1 MAVWLLR
8 LFTSIQ
14 DYNVLKRVSKNFTG
28 TYWQLEFS
36 IWWLKKKFQ
45 PPLGT
50 WIKELILD
58 PAPTNYLE
66 TLMTPLLSQG
76 STSPLPPLMI

>member
-1 MAVWLLR
+1 MEVRLLR

-14 DYNVLKRVSKNFTG
+14 DNVFKRVSKNIRG

-36 IWWLKKKFQ
+36 IWWLKKNVQ

-66 TLMTPLLSQG
+66 TLVTP
-76 STSPLPPLMI
+76 PPS